1 MPTKPKTHD
10 PLPPYLRTK
19 MEAQRAVDQERRR
32 KEYEANESRA
42 ADRRFYCST
51 RWKGFRDYLKS
62 KAEYVFC
69 VECRKEGSL
78 VKATQ
83 LDHVKP
89 RKQYPELA
97 FSEENIQP
105 LCGKCH
111 RRKTNMGQ

>member
-10 PLPPYLRTK
+10 PLPAYLRAK
-19 MEAQRAVDQERRR
+19 MDKQRAVDQERRR

-69 VECRKEGSL
+69 IECKKEGSL

-83 LDHVKP
+83 LDHIKP

-97 FSEENIQP
+97 FDEENIQP
-105 LCGKCH
+105 LCRKH
-111 RRKTNMGQ
+111 HAAKTNRGE